1 MAVVGFSQGAKII
14 MQLNIKKGDFYLLN
28 GPARVLVSD
37 GAIEVIAAK
46 VSVGESIDVPVGK
59 KIPLLGSEDGVLEI
73 EAGLNALTKME
84 SSSIPAEW
92 DALANDIAAARV
104 KGSLYKILVLGE
116 VDTGKTFF
124 STYLANRLLEKVGKT
139 AILDCD
145 TGQSDIGCPGTF
157 GMLVMQKP
165 AIFLTEIAPTHMYL
179 LGAHSPGLHFLP
191 ALTGLVE
198 MLRKA
203 EKEADALIIDTT
215 GWVQGDGGR
224 AIKKAKLD
232 IVQPDKV
239 ILMQKSN
246 ELEHLVCHLP
256 ADRVVRLP
264 VSRKASSTS
273 QMDRKELRELVSRK
287 YFSNTRV
294 FEIPFKQVYTDRSY
308 FLTGTKIELEGTL
321 YAERLSAWEGTLVF
335 TSGPLMPEMTKSWPK
350 DIGMLRVFIAG
361 QEKGLMVALLD
372 AEQNMLAV
380 GRLEELDF
388 LRNNLRIRSNFNGD
402 MAQIRGIQFGSLKI
416 TESGNEAGFIEPG
429 SF

>member
-1 MAVVGFSQGAKII
+1 
-14 MQLNIKKGDFYLLN
+14 
-28 GPARVLVSD
+28 
-37 GAIEVIAAK
+37 
-46 VSVGESIDVPVGK
+46 VPVGK
-59 KIPLLGSEDGVLEI
+59 TIPLLGIEDSALEI
-73 EAGLNALTKME
+73 EAKPDALAKME

-92 DALANDIAAARV
+92 DELANSIAAEKV

-157 GMLVMQKP
+157 GMLVLKKP
-165 AIFLTEIAPTHMYL
+165 AIFLAEIEPTHMYL
-179 LGAHSPGLHFLP
+179 LGAHSPGLHFVP

-203 EKEADALIIDTT
+203 EKDADALIIDTT
-215 GWVQGDGGR
+215 GWVQGDGSR
-224 AIKKAKLD
+224 VIKKPTLD
-232 IVQPDKV
+232 ITQPDKV
-239 ILMQKSN
+239 ILMQRGN
-246 ELEHLVCHLP
+246 ELEHLVRHLP
-256 ADRVVRLP
+256 ADKIVRLP
-264 VSRKASSTS
+264 VSKKASSTS
-273 QMDRKELRELVSRK
+273 QMDRKELRELVSRR

-335 TSGPLMPEMTKSWPK
+335 TSGPLMPEMVKNWPK
-350 DIGMLRVFIAG
+350 DIGMQRIFIAG
-361 QEKGLMVALLD
+361 QEKGLMIALLD
-372 AEQNMLAV
+372 EKQNMLAI
-380 GRLEELDF
+380 GRLEEFDF
-388 LRNNLRIRSNFNGD
+388 LKNNFRIRSSFKGD
-402 MAQIRGIQFGSLKI
+402 VSQIKGIQFGSLKI
-416 TESGNEAGFIEPG
+416 SETGNEAGFIEPG